1 MLLDRMR
8 RRLSTVA
15 TSGLLQKTFTTAG
28 MQSRLPYYQ
37 LDPGLTKYLRYVWLP
52 ADINDHTGSF
62 TIDWHDLYTIDTKTG
77 KVTYPEGTVYEAE
90 HGVVTGSAYA
100 TICVGFFL
108 PPRA

>member
-1 MLLDRMR
+1 M
-8 RRLSTVA
+8 
-15 TSGLLQKTFTTAG
+15 
-28 MQSRLPYYQ
+28 
-37 LDPGLTKYLRYVWLP
+37 RYVWLP